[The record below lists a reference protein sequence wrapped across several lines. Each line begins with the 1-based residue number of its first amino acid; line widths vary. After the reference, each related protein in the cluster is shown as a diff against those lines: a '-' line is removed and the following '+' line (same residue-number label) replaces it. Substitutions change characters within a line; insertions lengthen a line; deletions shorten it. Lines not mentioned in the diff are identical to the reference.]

1 MGKSKTSICSNC
13 QCEDD
18 IPHMILHC
26 HQFSEIRQKFTSDLL
41 KLNNNLGKYLTNDQ
55 IMIVTFLD
63 PESPS
68 LPSDVS
74 DGWTDLSQVYQ
85 LCRDFCW
92 NIHAKREKNNSMQ
105 NHKKSIE
112 ETRK

>member
-1 MGKSKTSICSNC
+1 MFYPKQTKKPSKTLNPSLMYLIIPKAATFISISTVK
-13 QCEDD
+13 
-18 IPHMILHC
+18 I
-26 HQFSEIRQKFTSDLL
+26 
-41 KLNNNLGKYLTNDQ
+41 KLNTKLGKYLTNDQ

-85 LCRDFCW
+85 FCRDFCW